1 MNARTL
7 YSRAL
12 IMRQLVYLNPGLLV
26 SERKIISLLQL
37 FLEMK
42 EEVTLGTLL

>member
-12 IMRQLVYLNPGLLV
+12 IMRQLAYLNPGLLV

-37 FLEMK
+37 FLEVK
-42 EEVTLGTLL
+42 GEVTLGTIL